1 MPAAPK
7 KGPRLGGDAAHQKA
21 MLANMF
27 SSLVAAGYI
36 ETTVTKAKILRP
48 VAEKLITKAAKG
60 GLHNHRQ
67 VVAFMRDKD
76 MAHKLF
82 EDIAP
87 HYAERQGGYL
97 RILKLGPRPGDAAP
111 MARITFV

>member
-7 KGPRLGGDAAHQKA
+7 KGPRFGGDAAHQKA
-21 MLANMF
+21 ILANMF
-27 SSLVAAGYI
+27 SSLVAAGYV
-36 ETTVTKAKILRP
+36 ETTLPKAKFLKP

-67 VVAFMRDKD
+67 VVSFMRDKD

-82 EDIAP
+82 TEIGPAYTDRP
-87 HYAERQGGYL
+87 GGYL
-97 RILKLGPRPGDAAP
+97 RILKLGPRPGDKAP

>member
-27 SSLVAAGYI
+27 ASLIAAGYI
-36 ETTVTKAKILRP
+36 ETTVTKAKVLRP

-60 GLHNHRQ
+60 GLHNQRQ
-67 VVAFMRDKD
+67 VLAFLRD
-76 MAHKLF
+76 KLF
-82 EDIAP
+82 EEIGP
-87 HYAERQGGYL
+87 HYADRPGGYL